1 MGDASNS
8 GFGLTAG
15 AISLAASDQL
25 LTPLRSNALT
35 PYALRLTPYEEFVCH
50 PLYAL

>member
-8 GFGLTAG
+8 GFGFTAG

-25 LTPLRSNALT
+25 LTLPC
-35 PYALRLTPYEEFVCH
+35 LTPYEEFICH

>member
-8 GFGLTAG
+8 GFGFTAG

-25 LTPLRSNALT
+25 LTLSRPCA
-35 PYALRLTPYEEFVCH
+35 LTPYEEFVCH

>member
-8 GFGLTAG
+8 GFGFTAG

-25 LTPLRSNALT
+25 LTPLHSNALT
-35 PYALRLTPYEEFVCH
+35 LSRLAPYEEFLCH